1 MLFRMVAAK
10 GRLIIANLT
19 PHGSDHGYLEAC
31 MGCWMTYR
39 DETGTSRLLHAVPR
53 ADLAYSRMFRDVT
66 GSVVFLE
73 LVHA

>member
-1 MLFRMVAAK
+1 MVAAK
-10 GRLIIANLT
+10 GRLIIAKSLRRRLC
-19 PHGSDHGYLEAC
+19 SDHGYLEAC

-53 ADLAYSRMFRDVT
+53 DLAYSRMFRDDRKRR
-66 GSVVFLE
+66 VFE